1 MFWLIVNNIDRSNNH
16 SQGLSMTSYVART
29 ACLAA
34 AITLAWGHSL
44 VHASANASASIGKV
58 QYTLT
63 DLDPNDGVA
72 PSITWGASQLN
83 EFMTAQPSNGVDTG
97 GGPNVIDS
105 YSNSIS
111 SANPTSN
118 ASLNYQG
125 FSTSGGPDGVTAAAV
140 VPLGAQWFQKVVFG
154 QDFSLSANTAVT
166 FTAEVKTSQSVEVV
180 PGSMR
185 AGPDGRGY
193 FDWAALQSDITALL
207 YVGSGDPNGGSP
219 PSCFAIVGCLA
230 QDFVYSPMRVDSS
243 EKRSQNRLLS
253 ATFKN
258 STQNQLTST
267 LTSFVKSDSYATAPL
282 SFPTSIPEPSTIA
295 QLSLGLLGLIA
306 LRRRAV

>member
-72 PSITWGASQLN
+72 PSITWGASQLT
-83 EFMTAQPSNGVDTG
+83 EFNSAMPSDGRSTYGGLNVLDT
-97 GGPNVIDS
+97 
-105 YSNSIS
+105 YSDSIS

-118 ASLNYQG
+118 ASLKYQG
-125 FSTSGGPDGVTAAAV
+125 FSTSGGPDGVSAAAV
-140 VPLGAQWFQKVVFG
+140 VPVGAQWYQKVVFSK
-154 QDFSLSANTAVT
+154 DFSLSANTAVT
-166 FTAEVKTSQSVEVV
+166 FTAEATTTQGVDVV
-180 PGSMR
+180 PGSML
-185 AGPDGRGY
+185 GPGGTSY
-193 FDWAALQSDITALL
+193 FDYAALQSEAIAML
-207 YVGSGDPNGGSP
+207 YVGGDLPSFSSP
-219 PSCFAIVGCLA
+219 PACYALDGCVA
-230 QDFVYSPMRVDSS
+230 QDFVYKFLRVNASDM
-243 EKRSQNRLLS
+243 RSQNRLLGV
-253 ATFKN
+253 TFSN
-258 STQNQLTST
+258 STQSPLGST
-267 LTSFVKSDSYATAPL
+267 LSSYVKGSGYATAPL
-282 SFPTSIPEPSTIA
+282 SFPASIPEPSTIA

-306 LRRRAV
+306 LRRRAA